1 MEEIIY
7 ILSFLLLVVGLIGS
21 FVPVIPGPLISFIG
35 IVLTFSFT
43 SPPIG
48 SNMMWI
54 LGILMA
60 IAMVGDYLVQILG
73 VKKLGGG
80 KKAIRGTI
88 IGSLLGMFV
97 PPVGILFG
105 ALIGAFMGAKMELG
119 SNRQSIKVA
128 LGAFIGFLIGTGVKL
143 IYSGYVLYIFTEL
156 VLKEYF

>member
-43 SPPIG
+43 SLPIG

-97 PPVGILFG
+97 PPIGILFG

-156 VLKEYF
+156 VLKKYF

>member
-7 ILSFLLLVVGLIGS
+7 ILSFLLLLVGLIGS

-35 IVLTFSFT
+35 IILTFSFT
-43 SPPIG
+43 SLPIG

-60 IAMVGDYLVQILG
+60 IAMVGDYVVQIFG

-80 KKAIRGTI
+80 KQAIRGTL
-88 IGSLLGMFV
+88 IGSLLGMSV
-97 PPVGILFG
+97 PPIGIVFG
-105 ALIGAFMGAKMELG
+105 ALIGAFIGAKMELG

-128 LGAFIGFLIGTGVKL
+128 LGAFIGFLIGTGIKL
-143 IYSGYVLYIFTEL
+143 IYSGYVLYYFTARL
-156 VLKEYF
+156 FNVYF